1 MRTLLTAL
9 AAYSG
14 CAAARRY
21 LDRPGRPERGL
32 SNLQER
38 LTEGR
43 VYDYLHFPRAPRPLN
58 RYVFNLADLCV
69 FAGGALCLLRG
80 GKGSPSS

>member
-21 LDRPGRPERGL
+21 LDRPVNGWP
-32 SNLQER
+32 
-38 LTEGR
+38 
-43 VYDYLHFPRAPRPLN
+43 DRA
-58 RYVFNLADLCV
+58 
-69 FAGGALCLLRG
+69 
-80 GKGSPSS
+80 

>member
-21 LDRPGRPERGL
+21 LDRPGRPERDYLG
-32 SNLQER
+32 
-38 LTEGR
+38 GR
-43 VYDYLHFPRAPRPLN
+43 VR
-58 RYVFNLADLCV
+58 
-69 FAGGALCLLRG
+69 
-80 GKGSPSS
+80 